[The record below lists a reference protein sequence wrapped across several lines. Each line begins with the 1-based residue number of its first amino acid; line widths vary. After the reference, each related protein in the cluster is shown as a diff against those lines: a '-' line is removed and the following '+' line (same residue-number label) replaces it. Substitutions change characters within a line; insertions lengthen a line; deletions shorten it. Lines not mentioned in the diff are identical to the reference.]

1 MTPCEGTAPQAPA
14 RNSCAEE
21 IGRGKGGFSLEALKM
36 GGGLGCSEYVF
47 SRNPAGLDRA
57 R

>member
-47 SRNPAGLDRA
+47 CRNPAGLDRA

>member
-1 MTPCEGTAPQAPA
+1 MTTCEGTAPQAPA
-14 RNSCAEE
+14 RNSRSEE
-21 IGRGKGGFSLEALKM
+21 IGRGKGGFPLEALKM